1 MQGLHEILE
10 QFLVFQ
16 PENSAYVASAGTHE
30 CSGALIAGVL
40 RLHPVVTLTSVPLGR
55 AYRFLFDG
63 YLKNCHS
70 I

>member
-16 PENSAYVASAGTHE
+16 PENFAYV
-30 CSGALIAGVL
+30 
-40 RLHPVVTLTSVPLGR
+40 TSVEGNTVGPYSRSAEASPLLRPSLRCHWGR
-55 AYRFLFDG
+55 AFTFSLDG